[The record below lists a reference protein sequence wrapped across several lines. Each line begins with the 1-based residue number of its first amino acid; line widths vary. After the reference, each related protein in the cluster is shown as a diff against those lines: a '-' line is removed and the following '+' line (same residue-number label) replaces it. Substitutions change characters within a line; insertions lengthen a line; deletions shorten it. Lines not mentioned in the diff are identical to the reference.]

1 MTTLILGVAGNLGSQ
16 LKIAYSDSKVV
27 GWDRV
32 DFDFLDFDILKQK
45 LHELKPGQ
53 IINAVAYNAV
63 DKCEE
68 DEQEAAIAWRL
79 NRDLPAL
86 LADYCLQTQSSLL
99 HYSTDYVFGGDG
111 RLAGAYIEI
120 DRPRPLNLYGQTK
133 LAGEQEIARRA
144 LLGLKYYIVRTSK
157 LFGPLGSSE
166 YAKASFFDLMLKL
179 STDNK
184 ELKVVDAEM
193 SCLTYTPDLAQASKM
208 LLDNNAD
215 RGIYHLTNSG
225 AVSWYQA
232 LKYFFEIAHIKTKI
246 IAVSAEAWPRPAKR
260 PAYSQLANTRRPQL
274 RSWQEAL
281 AEYWHNKN
289 K

>member
-1 MTTLILGVAGNLGSQ
+1 MTTLILGAAGNLGSQ
-16 LKIAYSDSKVV
+16 LKIAYSDSEVI

-32 DFDFLDFDILKQK
+32 DFDFLNFDLLKQK
-45 LHELKPGQ
+45 LLELKPGQ

-68 DEQEAAIAWRL
+68 DEEEALLAWKL
-79 NRDLPAL
+79 NRDLPGI
-86 LADYCLQTQSSLL
+86 LADYCLQAQIPLL
-99 HYSTDYVFGGDG
+99 HYSSDYVFGGDG
-111 RLAGAYIEI
+111 RLSGAYTET
-120 DRPRPLNLYGQTK
+120 DRPQPLNVYGQTK

-144 LLGLKYYIVRTSK
+144 LLGLRYYIVRTSK
-157 LFGPLGSSE
+157 LFGPLGTSE

-184 ELKVVDAEM
+184 ELKVVDSEI
-193 SCLTYTPDLAQASKM
+193 SCFTYTPDLARASKL
-208 LLDNNAD
+208 LLDENVN
-215 RGIYHLTNSG
+215 RGIYHLSNTG

-232 LKYFFEIAHIKTKI
+232 LQYFFEIARIKTKL
-246 IAVSAEAWPRPAKR
+246 IAISADAWPRPAKR
-260 PAYSQLANTRRPQL
+260 PVYSPLANTRRPHL

-281 AEYWHNKN
+281 SEYWHNKN